1 MQGRRVFYFNTWLSR
16 DAAGRRIQGSLRVSF
31 DAVGCKVAGLFF
43 RGRRSTGMSIV
54 ERAMD
59 GLERSPK

>member
-16 DAAGRRIQGSLRVSF
+16 DAAGRRIQGSLKFIF
-31 DAVGCKVAGLFF
+31 DAWGCKVAGLFF